1 MAGPCGAGWLVFV
14 SRKII
19 KVSDVDIEKIYKL
32 LKSVPQGMDIE
43 SIDLK
48 DGYSLK
54 LIAGTTEIYD
64 NEYKSSLQELKQILK
79 NSQDD
84 VKKIGG

>member
-1 MAGPCGAGWLVFV
+1 MACVCSL
-14 SRKII
+14 KIM
-19 KVSDVDIEKIYKL
+19 KVSDVDIEIIYKL

-48 DGYSLK
+48 DGYSLR
-54 LIAGTTEIYD
+54 LIAGTAEIDKIDYD
-64 NEYKSSLQELKQILK
+64 NSLRELQKAIKSF
-79 NSQDD
+79 NTD